1 MVSAKFK
8 GRVLAILKMAAALL
22 AEYGVSL
29 SKYAI
34 SGIMAHKIEIT
45 FRVVMKRIAA
55 AAVFFSALFTACTN
69 QEPQQ
74 FKAVNEAAYAA
85 KDAQDLQQKINQLN
99 KQFSEDF
106 KRFKRTESLAFSD
119 QSVLDVNNLKTL
131 NLHTVSSTSLK
142 PSKEAYCKMMNAYF
156 NELYRLGHFNLN
168 KLDGVKMNNAP
179 ASNLKSKFAN
189 ADAFYNFVLEEHT
202 TYKQAQLGMGFG
214 CNLRG
219 ALTP

>member
-1 MVSAKFK
+1 
-8 GRVLAILKMAAALL
+8 MAR
-22 AEYGVSL
+22 
-29 SKYAI
+29 
-34 SGIMAHKIEIT
+34 KIEIK
-45 FRVVMKRIAA
+45 FRVDMKRIAA
-55 AAVFFSALFTACTN
+55 AAVFSSALFTACSN

-74 FKAVNEAAYAA
+74 PAVNEAAYAA

-99 KQFSEDF
+99 MQFSENF
-106 KRFKRTESLAFSD
+106 KRFKQAESLAFSD
-119 QSVLDVNNLKTL
+119 QSALDVNNLKTL
-131 NLHTVSSTSLK
+131 HLHTVSSTSLK

-168 KLDGVKMNNAP
+168 QLDGVKMKNAP

-189 ADAFYNFVLEEHT
+189 ADAFYTFILEEHT

>member
-1 MVSAKFK
+1 
-8 GRVLAILKMAAALL
+8 MAR
-22 AEYGVSL
+22 
-29 SKYAI
+29 
-34 SGIMAHKIEIT
+34 KIEIK
-45 FRVVMKRIAA
+45 FRVDMKRIAA
-55 AAVFFSALFTACTN
+55 AAVFSSALFTACSN

-74 FKAVNEAAYAA
+74 PAVNEAKICN

-99 KQFSEDF
+99 MQFSEDF
-106 KRFKRTESLAFSD
+106 KRFKQAESLAFSD

-168 KLDGVKMNNAP
+168 QLDGVKMNNAP

-189 ADAFYNFVLEEHT
+189 ADAFYTFILEEHT

-214 CNLRG
+214 RNLRG
-219 ALTP
+219 ALTPNPLQKYTFSLG